1 MYRLTLSLKVF
12 KQNTKERKT
21 KQFYN
26 IMWYNVNM
34 KMLSIRLAVG
44 GMLWN
49 NREPSKDIN
58 FGLFYSWELLKP
70 FGLFFSS
77 KHLAKRFY

>member
-1 MYRLTLSLKVF
+1 
-12 KQNTKERKT
+12 
-21 KQFYN
+21 
-26 IMWYNVNM
+26 M

-58 FGLFYSWELLKP
+58 FGLFYSWNYYNHLGYFFHLNIWQNAFIELRNNTQQRLCYVLWICNENKP
-70 FGLFFSS
+70 QIGASV
-77 KHLAKRFY
+77 R